1 MLKHPWPG
9 FGAPDVELRSHS
21 ATSIRWVSSARARPN
36 AVHKHRRHHGRFE
49 LCCLMIVYVDDFLV
63 TCAQNYD
70 KKELGDLFE
79 WGSQKELSLSDP
91 LDFKGKGFTLQKKGK
106 DLVLKVTQSKF
117 LKNTPSPNTKIL
129 RGRQEEPL
137 TAQVAAWVG
146 LANRGSENTTKELSL
161 LYEALNY
168 ALDTPDQGLTF
179 GNVAIVPTAHGQTP
193 STAPQCTET
202 VTADNVMAI
211 TQISPS
217 VQEHTCRR
225 GMLMR

>member
-1 MLKHPWPG
+1 M
-9 FGAPDVELRSHS
+9 
-21 ATSIRWVSSARARPN
+21 
-36 AVHKHRRHHGRFE
+36 
-49 LCCLMIVYVDDFLV
+49 MVYVDDFLV

-137 TAQVAAWVG
+137 TARDRTEFKSVAGSLQW
-146 LANRGSENTTKELSL
+146 LAPGGGRMGW
-161 LYEALNY
+161 
-168 ALDTPDQGLTF
+168 P
-179 GNVAIVPTAHGQTP
+179 
-193 STAPQCTET
+193 C
-202 VTADNVMAI
+202 
-211 TQISPS
+211 
-217 VQEHTCRR
+217 
-225 GMLMR
+225 